1 MTMASKFEIWK
12 LKMNHPWHVHVAKTR
27 FVTFLSTELL
37 NSLEKSSWLQKRG
50 VVPHNGATCPTSTQ
64 LLRLL

>member
-12 LKMNHPWHVHVAKTR
+12 LKMNHPWHVAKTR
-27 FVTFLSTELL
+27 FVTLLSTEVL
-37 NSLEKSSWLQKRG
+37 NSLEKSSWLQKRE
-50 VVPHNGATCPTSTQ
+50 VVAHNGATCPTSTQ

>member
-12 LKMNHPWHVHVAKTR
+12 LKMNHPWHVAKTR
-27 FVTFLSTELL
+27 FETLLSEVL
-37 NSLEKSSWLQKRG
+37 NSLEKSSWLQKRACHG